1 MGSAIHRG
9 SQSVP
14 EPGSILGVLA
24 VGAFSATTL
33 LKRKQQQKAV
43 AKA

>member
-1 MGSAIHRG
+1 MHAKNLAT
-9 SQSVP
+9 

-33 LKRKQQQKAV
+33 LKRKHQQKAV
-43 AKA
+43 AKG